1 MDSFKRIL
9 FIINRAAWREMVH
22 STFHHWPGNT
32 CCDFSSW
39 QVGDYWSELAKNECG
54 ELGTTQIIEAN
65 VEGSLINI
73 VCFLTSMVPQD
84 QSHLPLPRHWYHQLL
99 PISNSYMSHAQ
110 GINNCQVYISKPAFI
125 GSMFILISWTWSHSN
140 FLFSPA
146 AWKIDSEKMHTQWGL
161 DRRDQRCDLWDEV
174 HLLRGFL
181 LHGFKQLYQS
191 IWHTSPHTWPYDLF
205 CIWWAHPVMQ

>member
-1 MDSFKRIL
+1 MNVGTWGQPKSLKLMLKAVLSISSVFSPPWSHK
-9 FIINRAAWREMVH
+9 INH
-22 STFHHWPGNT
+22 TFP
-32 CCDFSSW
+32 FL
-39 QVGDYWSELAKNECG
+39 VI
-54 ELGTTQIIEAN
+54 GTTSCCQWRGTSKKSAGKFPSLSLPPTPAPLSPLSILTACSTN
-65 VEGSLINI
+65 V
-73 VCFLTSMVPQD
+73 T
-84 QSHLPLPRHWYHQLL
+84 
-99 PISNSYMSHAQ
+99 ISNSYMSHAQ

-140 FLFSPA
+140 FLFSPT